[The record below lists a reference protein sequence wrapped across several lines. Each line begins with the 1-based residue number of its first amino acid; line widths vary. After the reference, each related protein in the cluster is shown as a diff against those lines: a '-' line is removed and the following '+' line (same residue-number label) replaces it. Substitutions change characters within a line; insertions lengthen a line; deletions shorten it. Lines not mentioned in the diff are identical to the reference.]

1 MAYVQSLMQNYYR
14 VGGLTESSLYILLSS
29 DPTLALLFVGFTEY
43 DDDDDLVYIIR
54 FIQPV

>member
-1 MAYVQSLMQNYYR
+1 ML
-14 VGGLTESSLYILLSS
+14 GGLTESNLYILLSS

-43 DDDDDLVYIIR
+43 DDDDLVYIVR